1 MSSYQKEQLETLNM
15 VFRHLETIPK
25 QEKQRLL
32 LQISDYLMFRNTVDA
47 FLGEYFENICTRKCY
62 QSNVSACCSRE
73 GIITFFADVVVNV
86 LVSEESE
93 IKALSKALKKPNTGF
108 KCIYLSGHGCMW
120 RIKPIICEMFLCDP
134 AEEAVFNEKPLA
146 NTLWQQLKR
155 CEKQYRWPDR
165 PVLFDDL
172 EKYFIA
178 AGYSSP
184 LMYLHNSP
192 GLLRIKEKAKK
203 KKQE

>member
-1 MSSYQKEQLETLNM
+1 MSSYQKEQLEALNM
-15 VFRHLETIPK
+15 VYRHLETIPK

-47 FLGEYFENICTRKCY
+47 FLGKHFENICTRKCY

-93 IKALSKALKKPNTGF
+93 IRALSKALIKPNTGF
-108 KCIYLSGHGCMW
+108 KCVYLSGHGCMW

-134 AEEAVFNEKPLA
+134 AKEAVFNEKPLA
-146 NTLWQQLKR
+146 NNLWQQLKQR
-155 CEKQYRWPDR
+155 EKQYRWPDR

-172 EKYFIA
+172 EKYFII

-192 GLLRIKEKAKK
+192 GLLRIKALVKK

>member
-1 MSSYQKEQLETLNM
+1 MSTYQKEQLETLNM
-15 VFRHLETIPK
+15 VYCHLEKISK

-47 FLGEYFENICTRKCY
+47 FLGEHFESICTRKCY
-62 QSNVSACCSRE
+62 QSNVSACCSHE
-73 GIITFFADVVVNV
+73 GMITFFADVVVNV
-86 LVSEESE
+86 LVSEETE
-93 IKALSKALKKPNTGF
+93 IKALSKALIKPNTGF
-108 KCIYLSGHGCMW
+108 KCVYLSGHGCMW

-134 AEEAVFNEKPLA
+134 AEKAVFNEKPPA
-146 NTLWQQLKR
+146 NNLWQQLKQR
-155 CEKQYRWPDR
+155 EKQYRWPDQ

-192 GLLRIKEKAKK
+192 GLLRVKKQAKK
-203 KKQE
+203 KKQD